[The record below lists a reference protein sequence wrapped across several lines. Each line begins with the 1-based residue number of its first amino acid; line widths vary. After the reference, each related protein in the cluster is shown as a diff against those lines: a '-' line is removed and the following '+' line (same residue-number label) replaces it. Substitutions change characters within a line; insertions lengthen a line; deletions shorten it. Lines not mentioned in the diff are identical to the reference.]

1 MLDYSEKKQIQI
13 FFLMKKF
20 TIFGKEKKSIKIG
33 SKKIR
38 FIFLKRQKKIVEKK
52 FFLNF
57 LNFEKN
63 KIIR

>member
-20 TIFGKEKKSIKIG
+20 KIFGKEKKSIKIG

-38 FIFLKRQKKIVEKK
+38 FVFLKRQKKIVEKK